1 MLILISLNFWDV
13 SRNLVNMN
21 KYTLIP
27 KKFFRIDLVLT
38 ISVFFMFTMLYSA
51 IDGVDL
57 IRSLWRSI
65 GIPHKE
71 PWIK

>member
-27 KKFFRIDLVLT
+27 KKFFRTDLVLT

-51 IDGVDL
+51 TDGVV
-57 IRSLWRSI
+57 
-65 GIPHKE
+65 
-71 PWIK
+71 